1 MKIKTAIFFSF
12 LFVCVITTPTIIS
25 LLDINQN
32 ISLFSNLSEEE
43 DCSEIE
49 VFKNIKIYP
58 NSFSKTFFIKAL
70 ETASVR
76 FTSKKY
82 TSLFPKI
89 FTPPPE
95 FVL

>member
-25 LLDINQN
+25 LFDNNQN
-32 ISLFSNLSEEE
+32 ITFFLNLNEEE
-43 DCSEIE
+43 DNNE
-49 VFKNIKIYP
+49 VETFKNIKVYQ
-58 NSFSKTFFIKAL
+58 NSYSKIFFIKFL
-70 ETASVR
+70 ETTSIR
-76 FTSKKY
+76 FASKKY